1 MELVEHRVL
10 SRMEIVE
17 DSDNR
22 IKQNEKDE
30 HDDLLSDCDSETSEV
45 LSVGSEPTPDCL
57 GIDINDCETSRY
69 TNETPSSRMDYQ
81 IDTQQIDESPL
92 SRSPSPSSND
102 SGSCN
107 PPQSPQSYCSPQQ
120 QQQQQQQKQRRQSS
134 SSSPAPS
141 SIRSPASSTAT
152 TTSSPGRPDTLQEAI
167 IPRYQTSILHQSHQQ
182 HLLLSRYSRDS
193 SDLNDYPIANRLTTL
208 GFNNNSNNNDTSSFT
223 NIERLHRVPIS
234 VPIVTRLSLSP
245 PTATTVTG
253 IQPTT
258 PAAIFNSTNRDT
270 LLLSHTSTTHPLL
283 HQTTQVQHVPST
295 TLLHHHNNDN
305 NNHQLSSSHHNHS
318 QSLQSQSH
326 KTNQQHIQQHRLS
339 INKLLQDSPVREQQQ
354 QQQPSSPVSPGIRD
368 DSESRRNNVTSPGN
382 NLQINNN
389 NNSHHRNNNNVNNNN
404 INMNNNN
411 NIQGNLK
418 FSIDNI
424 LKADFGR
431 RITDPISFKKSRNK
445 KIIQRPIDLTKDFIE
460 TSSESSDTRS
470 ETTTTTTTASPSST
484 PAANS
489 GTTTTTTTTNGEQS
503 KQNMLWPAWVYCTRY
518 SDRPSSGPRTRRVKR
533 SSDTRAAGTTPEEKR
548 PRTAFSGEQLA
559 RLKRE
564 FAENRYLTERRRQQ
578 LSRDLGLNEAQIKIW
593 FQNKR
598 AKIKKASG
606 QKNPLALQLMA
617 QGLYNHST
625 VPLTKEEEEQAAE
638 LQAK

>member
-30 HDDLLSDCDSETSEV
+30 RDDLMSDCDSETSEV
-45 LSVGSEPTPDCL
+45 LSVGSEPTPDSL

-81 IDTQQIDESPL
+81 IDAQQIDESPL

-120 QQQQQQQKQRRQSS
+120 QRRQSS

-152 TTSSPGRPDTLQEAI
+152 TSSPGRPDTLQEAI
-167 IPRYQTSILHQSHQQ
+167 IPRYQTSILQQSHQQ
-182 HLLLSRYSRDS
+182 HLLLSRYSRES
-193 SDLNDYPIANRLTTL
+193 SDLNDYPIASRLTTL
-208 GFNNNSNNNDTSSFT
+208 GFNNNTSNNDTSSFT

-253 IQPTT
+253 IQATT
-258 PAAIFNSTNRDT
+258 PAAMFNSTNRET

-295 TLLHHHNNDN
+295 TLLHHHNSNHNTN
-305 NNHQLSSSHHNHS
+305 NHHQLSSSHHNHS

-354 QQQPSSPVSPGIRD
+354 QPSSPISPGIRD

-389 NNSHHRNNNNVNNNN
+389 NNSHHRNNNVNNNVN
-404 INMNNNN
+404 INNNN

-431 RITDPISFKKSRNK
+431 RITDPMSFKKSRNK

-484 PAANS
+484 PATNS
-489 GTTTTTTTTNGEQS
+489 GSTTTATTTATNGEQS

-518 SDRPSSGPRTRRVKR
+518 SDRPSSGK
-533 SSDTRAAGTTPEEKR
+533 
-548 PRTAFSGEQLA
+548 F
-559 RLKRE
+559 
-564 FAENRYLTERRRQQ
+564 NY
-578 LSRDLGLNEAQIKIW
+578 
-593 FQNKR
+593 
-598 AKIKKASG
+598 
-606 QKNPLALQLMA
+606 KN
-617 QGLYNHST
+617 Y
-625 VPLTKEEEEQAAE
+625 
-638 LQAK
+638 